1 MFRLR
6 RYFSLA
12 SLFAFVI
19 VTILLGMLYRTV
31 AVRTFVQ
38 LEESKNRALTQ
49 LFAHALWP
57 EFSPLLTAAAHPAGA
72 PAAVD
77 RMALRRAVVAH
88 MAGLTVIKIKFY
100 DLEGNTLFSTE
111 LSQIGENG
119 ADNLGFQ
126 RALKGEVASELTYR
140 DKFSAFEGVI
150 ERQNVLSTYL
160 AVRPLGAGGEIAG
173 VFELYSNVTPL
184 LHQINTTQWQLM
196 TGVGL
201 ILACLYG
208 ALFFIVSRAEGMM
221 RSQQAAQQAAAL
233 ELRQQQRRL
242 AVLHERER
250 LARELHDS
258 LGQVLGYVNTQTQAA
273 RLLLAK
279 GKTAATDELLLR
291 LVTAAKNAHVELRD
305 FILQLQSG
313 ESSEQ
318 HFIGRLRLY
327 LQQFQAAYTIQA
339 ELTVDPHFAAL
350 PLAPTAGDQLY
361 RIVQEALHNVAKHAA
376 AQQVT
381 VRCTV
386 VNDEAQIAIQD
397 DGRGFDPSQVT
408 PAQQEGLGLPGMQL
422 RARELGGAVDVLAQ
436 AGQGT
441 TILVRLPAAI
451 AKPKRVPLL
460 GAPAIP
466 KQYQLRLSPQA

>member
-57 EFSPLLTAAAHPAGA
+57 EFSPLLTAAANPARKA
-72 PAAVD
+72 EPVD
-77 RMALRRAVVAH
+77 LIALRRAVVAH

-111 LSQIGENG
+111 LSQIGENR

-126 RALKGEVASELTYR
+126 RALQGEVVSELTYR
-140 DKFSAFEGVI
+140 DKFSTFEGVI

-160 AVRPLGAGGEIAG
+160 AVRPVGAGEEIAG

-201 ILACLYG
+201 MLACLYG
-208 ALFFIVSRAEGMM
+208 ALFFIVSRAAGIM

-242 AVLHERER
+242 AILHERER

-318 HFIGRLRLY
+318 NLVGRLRLY
-327 LQQFQAAYTIQA
+327 LQQCQAAYNLRT
-339 ELTVDPHFAAL
+339 ELVADPHFSTL
-350 PLAPTAGDQLY
+350 PLSPPASDQLY
-361 RIVQEALHNVAKHAA
+361 RIVQEALNNVYKHAG

-381 VRCTV
+381 VSCMV
-386 VNDEAQIAIQD
+386 VGDEAQITIQD

-408 PAQQEGLGLPGMQL
+408 PAQQEGLGLQGMQS
-422 RARELGGAVDVLAQ
+422 RARELRGTVEVCAQ

-451 AKPKRVPLL
+451 AKPQATGRL
-460 GAPAIP
+460 GTPAIP
-466 KQYQLRLSPQA
+466 KQYQLRLSPHA

>member
-57 EFSPLLTAAAHPAGA
+57 EFSPLLTAAHPAETA
-72 PAAVD
+72 EPANLI
-77 RMALRRAVVAH
+77 ALRQAVVAH
-88 MAGLTVIKIKFY
+88 MAGLSVIKIKFY

-111 LSQIGENG
+111 LSQIGENR
-119 ADNLGFQ
+119 ADNVGFQ
-126 RALKGEVASELTYR
+126 RALQGEVVSELTYR

-160 AVRPLGAGGEIAG
+160 AVRPADTESQIAG

-201 ILACLYG
+201 MLACLYG

-221 RSQQAAQQAAAL
+221 HSQQAAQQAAAL

-305 FILQLQSG
+305 FILQLQNG

-318 HFIGRLRLY
+318 NLVERLRLY
-327 LQQFQAAYTIQA
+327 LQQCQAAYNLRT
-339 ELTVDPHFAAL
+339 ELVADPHFATVSL
-350 PLAPTAGDQLY
+350 SSTASDQLY
-361 RIVQEALHNVAKHAA
+361 RIVQEALNNVYKHAG

-381 VRCTV
+381 VTCTV
-386 VNDEAQIAIQD
+386 VGDEAQITIQD
-397 DGRGFDPSQVT
+397 DGRGFDPSQAI
-408 PAQQEGLGLPGMQL
+408 PAQQEGLGLPGMQV
-422 RARELGGAVDVLAQ
+422 RARELHGAVDVLAQ

-441 TILVRLPAAI
+441 TIVVRLPASV
-451 AKPKRVPLL
+451 AKRKTAPQL

-466 KQYQLRLSPQA
+466 KEYQLRLSPHA